1 MEDMKIIELFFK
13 RNPDAISETDRSY
26 GRKLHIL
33 ANNIL
38 RCNEDAEES
47 VSDTY
52 LKAWETIPPKRP
64 AHFFA
69 YLGTIC
75 RHFAFGKLDWN
86 NAEKRKAEVIAL
98 TEEMQLCIPDD
109 SQDRKLAAR
118 ELGRAINT
126 FLETLTVESRLI
138 FLRRYWYCDTVAEI
152 AQRYA
157 ISESKVKT
165 RLHRTRTQFRAFLEK
180 EGITV

>member
-26 GRKLHIL
+26 GRKLHTL

-38 RCNEDAEES
+38 RCHEDAEES

-75 RHFAFGKLDWN
+75 RHFAFGKLDWK
-86 NAEKRKAEVIAL
+86 NAEKRQAEVIAL
-98 TEEMQLCIPDD
+98 TEEMQRCIPDD
-109 SQDRKLAAR
+109 SQERKM
-118 ELGRAINT
+118 EGKEIGRAINA
-126 FLETLTVESRLI
+126 FLATLTMESRLI
-138 FLRRYWYCDTVAEI
+138 FLRRYWYCETIAEI
-152 AQRYA
+152 AQRYE

-165 RLHRTRTQFRAFLEK
+165 RLHRTRVQLNAFLQE
-180 EGITV
+180 EGICV